1 MNEFVDYVWVA
12 FLTAAT
18 VICWAAV
25 VFGAVWLIKTALA
38 ADPAL
43 TPWESTSRPT
53 DGTATLQDGHTTT
66 EWPVPRGD
74 VSKAVK
80 DAMLT
85 GAGLYI
91 PELKKFDAFATLDRA
106 ANGRLVRKV
115 DILTC
120 SDPSMWYYDAVGTR
134 APLMAIWKEGYF
146 VRCPDGTTNIVKNKD
161 GRIVHE
167 WEPTK

>member
-66 EWPVPRGD
+66 EWPQPAPSASKRVKVPMATEKLVD
-74 VSKAVK
+74 K
-80 DAMLT
+80 
-85 GAGLYI
+85 
-91 PELKKFDAFATLDRA
+91 ELDKFVERN

-115 DILTC
+115 EIHTC
-120 SDPSMWYYDAVGTR
+120 SDPSMWYYDAVSTR

-146 VRCPDGTTNIVKNKD
+146 VCCPDGTTNIVKHED

-167 WEPTK
+167 WEPIK